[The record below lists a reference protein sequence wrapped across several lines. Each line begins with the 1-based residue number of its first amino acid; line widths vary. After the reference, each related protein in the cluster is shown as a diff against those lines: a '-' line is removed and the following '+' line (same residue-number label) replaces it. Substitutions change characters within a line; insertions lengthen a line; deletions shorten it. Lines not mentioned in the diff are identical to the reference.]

1 MKKMDEMDR
10 NIQLRSEEWG
20 FRAMLIALI
29 VWVLYNCWQT
39 LTKGAPYQPVP
50 TLIMCLGV
58 SVQSFAHM
66 GIKQKMVSGD
76 KEYREPNRLLQ
87 SILAALFLSVLILA
101 LGTYIAVMS
110 R

>member
-10 NIQLRSEEWG
+10 NIRLRSQEWG
-20 FRAMLIALI
+20 FKAVLIALA

-39 LTKGAPYQPVP
+39 LAKGAPYQPLP

-58 SVQSFAHM
+58 SVQSFSYM

-76 KEYREPNRLLQ
+76 EEYHEPNRLLQ
-87 SILAALFLSVLILA
+87 TILAALFISVLILA
-101 LGTYIAVMS
+101 VGTYIAVMS
-110 R
+110 

>member
-10 NIQLRSEEWG
+10 NIRLRSEEWG
-20 FRAMLIALI
+20 FRAMLLALI

-58 SVQSFAHM
+58 CVQSFSYM
-66 GIKQKMVSGD
+66 GIKRKMISGD
-76 KEYREPNRLLQ
+76 EEYHEPNRLLQ
-87 SILAALFLSVLILA
+87 TILAALFISVLILA
-101 LGTYIAVMS
+101 VGTYIAVMS
-110 R
+110 

>member
-10 NIQLRSEEWG
+10 NIRLRSEEWG
-20 FRAMLIALI
+20 FRAMLLALI

-58 SVQSFAHM
+58 CVQSFSYM
-66 GIKQKMVSGD
+66 GIKQKMISGD
-76 KEYREPNRLLQ
+76 EEYHEPNRLLQ
-87 SILAALFLSVLILA
+87 TILAALFISVLILA
-101 LGTYIAVMS
+101 VGSYIAVMS
-110 R
+110 

>member
-10 NIQLRSEEWG
+10 NIRLRSQEWG
-20 FRAMLIALI
+20 FKAMLIALI

-76 KEYREPNRLLQ
+76 EEYREPNRLLQ

>member
-1 MKKMDEMDR
+1 MKRMDEMDR

-39 LTKGAPYQPVP
+39 LAPYQPVP

-58 SVQSFAHM
+58 CVQSFTYM
-66 GIKQKMVSGD
+66 GIKQKMTSGD
-76 KEYREPNRLLQ
+76 EEYHEPNRLLQ
-87 SILAALFLSVLILA
+87 TILAALFISVLILA
-101 LGTYIAVMS
+101 VGTYIAVMS
-110 R
+110 

>member
-1 MKKMDEMDR
+1 MKRMDEMDR

-39 LTKGAPYQPVP
+39 LAKGAPYQPVP

-58 SVQSFAHM
+58 CVQSFTYM
-66 GIKQKMVSGD
+66 GIKQKMTSGD
-76 KEYREPNRLLQ
+76 EEYHEPNRLLQ
-87 SILAALFLSVLILA
+87 SILAALLISVLILA

>member
-10 NIQLRSEEWG
+10 NIRLRSQEWG
-20 FRAMLIALI
+20 FKAVLIALA

-39 LTKGAPYQPVP
+39 LAKGAPYQPLP
-50 TLIMCLGV
+50 MLIMCLGV

-66 GIKQKMVSGD
+66 GIKQKMISGD
-76 KEYREPNRLLQ
+76 EEYHEPNRLLQ
-87 SILAALFLSVLILA
+87 SILAALLISVLILA
-101 LGTYIAVMS
+101 LGTYIAVIG